1 MQNDFYTEVTDCIAT
16 GTMVKLLHQ
25 DLFGKSRSPAL
36 LLIRAITSAP
46 QGIRLTEFLGGERSI
61 LLSYRDLY

>member
-25 DLFGKSRSPAL
+25 DLLGKSRSPVS

-46 QGIRLTEFLGGERSI
+46 KVSG
-61 LLSYRDLY
+61 